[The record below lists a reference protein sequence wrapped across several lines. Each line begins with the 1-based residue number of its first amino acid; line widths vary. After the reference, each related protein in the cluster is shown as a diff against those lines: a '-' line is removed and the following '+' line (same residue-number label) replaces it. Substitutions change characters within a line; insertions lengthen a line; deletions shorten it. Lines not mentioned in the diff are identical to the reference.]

1 MEDILKNYRKH
12 KNSNVEIEWNKY
24 LELNQDLVQANI
36 TTPQKVFTHWF
47 NYAVKEHRTYSE
59 HNKELINDW
68 DKISNYLRNN
78 YFIAKSW
85 AFIVTTCVRNETHL
99 NYLKECIKHIRALY
113 PNTHIYV
120 INDNSTLDI
129 NVITDDDLEIIDAI
143 APMAGE
149 LNPYLFGLDE
159 RCKHD
164 KLVYIH
170 DTVFIKKKID
180 FYIVRNTEIDFL
192 WYDITAINNDTIRP
206 ENTEILNNLNLYVGN
221 GKISVFRYL
230 TMIKNMRIPFSVKFG
245 SMSIFTKSFCEK
257 LDLVTNI
264 KEVSKFFNQ
273 RVHRCFLERL
283 LSLFHIFI
291 YGNDYPLRNHLC
303 GNIQKHLN
311 SFKNLNINGILDR
324 RQPFV
329 KVWQGR

>member
-1 MEDILKNYRKH
+1 MEDTLKKYTKH
-12 KNSNVEIEWNKY
+12 KKSIVDIEWDKY
-24 LELNQDLVQANI
+24 LQLNPDLVKANI

-47 NYAVKEHRTYSE
+47 NYGIREVRNYSDNNME
-59 HNKELINDW
+59 AISEW

-78 YFIAKSW
+78 YYIAKSW
-85 AFIVTTCVRNETHL
+85 AFIVTTCVRSETHL
-99 NYLKECIKHIRALY
+99 SYLKECIKHIRKLY

-120 INDNSTLDI
+120 INDNSSLDI
-129 NVITDDDLEIIDAI
+129 NVIKDDEIEIIEAI
-143 APMAGE
+143 APKAGE
-149 LNPYLFGLDE
+149 LNPYLFGMDE

-180 FYIVRNTEIDFL
+180 IYIVRNTEIDFL
-192 WYDITAINNDTIRP
+192 WYDITAIHNDTVRP
-206 ENTEILNNLNLYVGN
+206 ENAEILNNLRFYFGN
-221 GKISVFRYL
+221 GKISAYRYL
-230 TMIKNMRIPFSVKFG
+230 SMVKDMRIPFSVKFG

-264 KEVSKFFNQ
+264 KEASKYFKQ

-291 YGNDYPLRNHLC
+291 YGNDYLLRNHLC
-303 GNIQKHLN
+303 GNIQRHLN
-311 SFKNLNINGILDR
+311 SFKNLNINGIIDR
-324 RQPFV
+324 KQPFV